1 MSKILVDEIA
11 PKTSGNK
18 VLMPQ
23 GGIIQV
29 QYTQFTGTNTVVLSA
44 GTDTVLTDL
53 TVNITPTSTNSII
66 KLDAQIFGEHGLTS
80 VAWNHIFFFYRGTT
94 KLGHAAAGNRL
105 VGVSMITQTYSEA
118 AGNADTTPECGMYSF
133 FDSPSSTSQI
143 TYKVGIRTRNGETF
157 YLNRTE
163 DDTDANYNERGIS
176 FISAT
181 EIAG

>member
-1 MSKILVDEIA
+1 MALSKITNGGVA
-11 PKTSGNK
+11 ASG
-18 VLMPQ
+18 VPS

-29 QYTQFTGTNTVVLSA
+29 QRTQFTGTNSIVISA

-53 TVNITPTSTNSII
+53 TVNITPTSTSSII
-66 KLDAQIFGEHGLTS
+66 KLEAQVFGEHGLSTS
-80 VAWNHIFFFYRGTT
+80 AWNHIFFFYRDTT
-94 KLGHAAAGNRL
+94 KLSHAAAGNRL
-105 VGVSMITQTYSEA
+105 VGVSMITQTFSSSDV
-118 AGNADTTPECGMYSF
+118 NADTTPECGMYSF

-163 DDTDANYNERGIS
+163 DDIDANYNERGIS

>member
-1 MSKILVDEIA
+1 MANTMS
-11 PKTSGNK
+11 SGG
-18 VLMPQ
+18 V
-23 GGIIQV
+23 IQV
-29 QYTQFTGTNTVVLSA
+29 QRTQFTGTNTITTSA
-44 GTDTVLTDL
+44 GTDTVFTDL
-53 TVNITPTSTNSII
+53 TVNITPTSTSSII
-66 KLDAQIFGEHGLTS
+66 KLEAQIFGEHGLLAS
-80 VAWNHIFFFYRGTT
+80 GWNHIFFFYRDTT
-94 KLGHAAAGNRL
+94 KLGHAAASNRL

-143 TYKVGIRTRNGETF
+143 TYKVGITTRQGETF

-163 DDTDANYNERGIS
+163 DDQDANYNERGIS